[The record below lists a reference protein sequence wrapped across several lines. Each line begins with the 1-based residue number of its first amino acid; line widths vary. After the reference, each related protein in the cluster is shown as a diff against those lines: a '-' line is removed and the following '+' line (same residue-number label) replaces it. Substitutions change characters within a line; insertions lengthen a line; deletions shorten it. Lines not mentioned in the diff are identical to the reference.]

1 MDKKRLSIEKIKKQE
16 HEGDLLTN
24 KIGIMSGLVSTIG
37 GFYVSYH
44 SIEDRDYVRVII
56 YLLIGVLGTILTTYN
71 IDKLIKKRIDE
82 KSDDLS
88 NEINMLRN
96 ETNVAIKKLEDSNAL
111 AIDKYYELSNS
122 IDKKR

>member
-1 MDKKRLSIEKIKKQE
+1 MGNKRLSIEKIKKQE
-16 HEGDLLTN
+16 HEGDLFIN

-37 GFYVSYH
+37 GFYVSYQ
-44 SIEDRDYVRVII
+44 SIENKDYVRVII
-56 YLLIGVLGTILTTYN
+56 FLLIGILGTILTTYN
-71 IDKLIKKRIDE
+71 IDKLIKKEIAAQ
-82 KSDDLS
+82 SDDLS

-96 ETNVAIKKLEDSNAL
+96 ETQAALKKLEDSNAI